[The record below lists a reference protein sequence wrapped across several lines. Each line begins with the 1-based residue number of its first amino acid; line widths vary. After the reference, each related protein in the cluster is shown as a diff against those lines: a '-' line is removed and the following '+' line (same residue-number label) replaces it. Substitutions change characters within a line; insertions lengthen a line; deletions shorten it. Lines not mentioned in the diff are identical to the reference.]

1 MRQRLTRLKRLMRDK
16 CPRTYK
22 IIHKTNEMIGWTPI
36 ILMVYV
42 QVLGLSYA
50 YYKSERERTDSYDK

>member
-1 MRQRLTRLKRLMRDK
+1 MRQRLARLKRLMREK

-22 IIHKTNEMIGWTPI
+22 IINKTNEMIGWTPI

-50 YYKSERERTDSYDK
+50 YYKSESKRHDSYDN

>member
-1 MRQRLTRLKRLMRDK
+1 MRQRLSHARRVLREK
-16 CPRTYK
+16 CPRTHK
-22 IIHKTNEMIGWTPI
+22 IISKATEIVGWTPI
-36 ILMVYV
+36 IAMIYV

>member
-1 MRQRLTRLKRLMRDK
+1 MRQRLARLKRLMRDK

-50 YYKSERERTDSYDK
+50 YYKSECKRSDSIDR

>member
-1 MRQRLTRLKRLMRDK
+1 
-16 CPRTYK
+16 
-22 IIHKTNEMIGWTPI
+22 MIGWTPI

-50 YYKSERERTDSYDK
+50 YYKSECKRSDSIDR

>member
-1 MRQRLTRLKRLMRDK
+1 MRHRLTRLKHLMRDK

-22 IIHKTNEMIGWTPI
+22 IINKSNVMIGWTPI

-50 YYKSERERTDSYDK
+50 YYKSECKRSDSIDR